1 MIYVKVFTGE
11 LSTTACRL
19 YVLFIDLQLTNKDIA
34 DSIDAEVDGDLQKA
48 FMTIGM
54 QIKYLF
60 IINRTKMFILW
71 IVICFNKCI
80 VPACSIRI
88 AEISVRMQESFCYA
102 GTLVTQAV
110 SKFKHLC
117 FWIVFPMTI
126 YSNKFTKK
134 VLFCEFVKS

>member
-11 LSTTACRL
+11 LSTRACRL

-34 DSIDAEVDGDLQKA
+34 DSIDAEMDGDLQKT

-88 AEISVRMQESFCYA
+88 AEILVRCLLFACLMLKQRAKSIKSC
-102 GTLVTQAV
+102 
-110 SKFKHLC
+110 K
-117 FWIVFPMTI
+117 
-126 YSNKFTKK
+126 NKQ
-134 VLFCEFVKS
+134 S